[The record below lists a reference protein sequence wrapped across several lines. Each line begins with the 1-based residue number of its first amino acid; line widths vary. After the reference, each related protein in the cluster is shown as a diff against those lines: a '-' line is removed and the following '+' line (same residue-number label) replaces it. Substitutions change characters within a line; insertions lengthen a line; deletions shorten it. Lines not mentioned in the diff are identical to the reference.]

1 MSWPSWKLLRFFSLN
16 LHRWHRGPLSTVV
29 TYLASSRSWTLLW
42 LESPAKGNPEKHVRV
57 NIQKRSRPCAAAIS
71 HKAIALIRSC
81 RGGHGASVAR
91 SLLRH
96 LSVVCNSRPRFFP
109 VCFLSHRRALHRLR
123 AISADVISLGELAVF
138 PSIFPCSSCS
148 ERGRRQPVRCRCGR
162 ACCCLTPA
170 RASLAR
176 RCAAIGRP
184 AGRAL
189 ESLPCLQQQPRWPWA
204 RTFGHA
210 TVEDEVIIVLPL
222 VH

>member
-1 MSWPSWKLLRFFSLN
+1 
-16 LHRWHRGPLSTVV
+16 
-29 TYLASSRSWTLLW
+29 
-42 LESPAKGNPEKHVRV
+42 V

-96 LSVVCNSRPRFFP
+96 LSVVCNSWPRFFP
-109 VCFLSHRRALHRLR
+109 VCFLSHRRALRRLR

-162 ACCCLTPA
+162 ACCCPTPA
-170 RASLAR
+170 RASLGR
-176 RCAAIGRP
+176 RCAAVGRP
-184 AGRAL
+184 AGPRP
-189 ESLPCLQQQPRWPWA
+189 SPCPACSSSPDGHELVRTDMPRYK
-204 RTFGHA
+204 T
-210 TVEDEVIIVLPL
+210 E
-222 VH
+222 